1 MRFIFLTVVTLQRY
15 SLVKKTQKLLLALSI
30 SKLISSY
37 IKLHK
42 SAEIIRNYKC
52 SYGAESKDN
61 LLLFYFITTI
71 KLHYDR

>member
-1 MRFIFLTVVTLQRY
+1 M
-15 SLVKKTQKLLLALSI
+15 LLLSKEDPNIIVALSI

-52 SYGAESKDN
+52 WYGAESKDN

-71 KLHYDR
+71 KLHCDR